1 MEGRKGKKKGSKGGM
16 WGRGR
21 ERGRTEER
29 KEKEKLTIFIR
40 DSLTG
45 EFPFSCPLAVM
56 HSFLGG
62 FCALHV
68 EHRSKVQLVLRS
80 NMRDK
85 GKKSKYRSLLTHN
98 HAELSENVDLILIQ
112 SFYHSSC
119 FFAFC
124 LEFTYRIQ

>member
-1 MEGRKGKKKGSKGGM
+1 MIHFKVLGVSTALTGQRGWTGIRIRKRRKLKVKTKTIGRKKGKKKGSKGGM

-29 KEKEKLTIFIR
+29 KEKEKLTIFLR

-45 EFPFSCPLAVM
+45 EFPFSCPPAVM

-85 GKKSKYRSLLTHN
+85 GKKAN
-98 HAELSENVDLILIQ
+98 IEV
-112 SFYHSSC
+112 C
-119 FFAFC
+119 
-124 LEFTYRIQ
+124 